1 MLQVQL
7 NRQTD
12 VSRLYRDLPWYATWP
27 GIVILCIVFWPAGLF
42 CLWRSPIP
50 ATTHK
55 WAITGGIAALLVFN
69 IVRMLLAF
77 SVAAAQMPET
87 ALP

>member
-27 GIVILCIVFWPAGLF
+27 GIIILCIVFWPVGLF

-50 ATTHK
+50 TSTHK

-77 SVAAAQMPET
+77 SVAAAQMPQT